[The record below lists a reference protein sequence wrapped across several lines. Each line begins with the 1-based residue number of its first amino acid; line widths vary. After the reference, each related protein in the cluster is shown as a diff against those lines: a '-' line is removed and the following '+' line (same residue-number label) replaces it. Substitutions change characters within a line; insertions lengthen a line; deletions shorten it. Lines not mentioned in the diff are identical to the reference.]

1 MHKTKRD
8 GFKFY
13 NEYMIVD
20 KITTTQFSKIFKA
33 QKGSNQLYALKVYNK
48 LQLKKEKQYKKRA
61 DG

>member
-1 MHKTKRD
+1 LLKSKRD

-33 QKGSNQLYALKVYNK
+33 QKDSNWYALKVYNK
-48 LQLKKEKQYKKRA
+48 LQLNKEKQYKKRA

>member
-1 MHKTKRD
+1 MHKSKRD

-13 NEYMIVD
+13 NEYKIVD

-33 QKGSNQLYALKVYNK
+33 QKDSNWYALKVYNK
-48 LQLKKEKQYKKRA
+48 LQLNKEKQYKKRA